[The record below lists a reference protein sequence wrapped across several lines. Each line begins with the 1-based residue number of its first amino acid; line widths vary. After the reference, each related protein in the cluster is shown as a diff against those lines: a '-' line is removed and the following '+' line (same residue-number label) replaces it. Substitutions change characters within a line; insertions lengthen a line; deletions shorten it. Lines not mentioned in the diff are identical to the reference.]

1 MKTSDFIKQLDIRFD
16 VYSLKQDWW
25 NLVDSGALK
34 TMISPKCKQIGLTHT
49 KDCKEDTKWSQG
61 VGSLYW
67 DENYGFVEKD
77 FSVVN
82 IELKELCPYW
92 WEVCN
97 EMKFKFSIGR
107 IYKDRL
113 SGSY

>member
-82 IELKELCPYW
+82 ET
-92 WEVCN
+92 
-97 EMKFKFSIGR
+97 FGGR
-107 IYKDRL
+107 VSNR
-113 SGSY
+113 SGYTIFTEFVG